1 MMRGAEGTRPADAP
15 SGKIAGEAP
24 DHAHLEHLGWLKR
37 REEGGEPLGQHRLAG
52 ARGPDHQEV
61 MPAGRSHFER
71 ALRGLL
77 ALDVAQVGHRFIAWV
92 RRRQR
97 ALQRLQAFEVVDELK
112 QIARREDLHV
122 GSSPR
127 GLGA

>member
-1 MMRGAEGTRPADAP
+1 MPTRGG
-15 SGKIAGEAP
+15 
-24 DHAHLEHLGWLKR
+24 
-37 REEGGEPLGQHRLAG
+37 
-52 ARGPDHQEV
+52 
-61 MPAGRSHFER
+61 HFER
-71 ALRGLL
+71 ALGGLL

-112 QIARREDLHV
+112 QIARREDRHV
-122 GSSPR
+122 GGCPG

>member
-1 MMRGAEGTRPADAP
+1 
-15 SGKIAGEAP
+15 
-24 DHAHLEHLGWLKR
+24 
-37 REEGGEPLGQHRLAG
+37 
-52 ARGPDHQEV
+52 
-61 MPAGRSHFER
+61 MPAGRGHFER
-71 ALRGLL
+71 ALGGLL
-77 ALDVAQVGHRFIAWV
+77 ALDVAQVGHRLVAWV

-122 GSSPR
+122 GSGPR